1 MQVTKATDGQSAM
14 VSIREMQTLIGRD
27 VISLNALY
35 RAAKNG
41 DVPSIRIGSRVL
53 VPRTWLI
60 RQLKAK

>member
-1 MQVTKATDGQSAM
+1 M

-41 DVPSIRIGSRVL
+41 DMPSIRIGSRVL
-53 VPRTWLI
+53 VPRTWLM